1 VETQN
6 QKDGLDAGLIFR
18 KIWRKKHVVFL
29 TVISVIIP
37 ALVFNY
43 VADPKY
49 TASSTIILEQIDDL
63 PSITQSRRIDYMLR
77 EVYIANRME
86 ELKSR
91 SVAKAVVENLPQHII
106 QKLAT
111 ELDST
116 EADFNQNDALV
127 ALVYGQPPKK
137 KGRVKVKRIRKSDVV
152 KISFWAKD
160 SEVAFFVV
168 NTFATQYVERHFQIR
183 SESASGIRS
192 FLEQQLEIY
201 RQKLSL
207 SEVALRSFKEN
218 NDITV
223 LDKQAEELL
232 SRYTEAEV
240 LYNTTKA
247 ESGAKERRLSYLDQ
261 KISEER
267 AELVPS
273 LTNISSPWSLKLK
286 SKLVELELQYTELQL
301 QNYSPDHPLMV
312 QMRDKINQTKENLTS
327 EAMKLAQGEGLLDA
341 FAHVRDYLEESLRLQ
356 IELEAIKKKELVIE
370 NILTGYDSLLKDF
383 PAKEIQLARLKRERN
398 VSEQTYLML
407 NQKREEA
414 RLLEAE
420 RKPSIR
426 IIDEAQIPPSPSWPR
441 KKLNLA
447 LAFLLGCFLG
457 FGFIFFS
464 EYLQGT
470 VESTEDIE
478 AATGWSVVAT
488 IPKFRSLRKSLE
500 KSKEGTLVKSVNDNG
515 NGWEENHNINSIAP
529 PSGSPEAE
537 AFRILARNIQLLAQR
552 ENTGLILI
560 TSAGPQEGKSTAA
573 INLAVTLAN
582 MGQNTLLVDM
592 DFRRP
597 IIHKVF
603 DISVQPGAADL
614 LLHLQSFDGKLAKKQ
629 QMTRT
634 ASNAKPTKR
643 PKNSRISA
651 SLEDIFDTVQSTT
664 IQNLHIIPSG
674 STDKNRYVE
683 SSPNHISVAFDLF
696 RRFFDTVIIDGPPI
710 LMVSEASLMSSLA
723 DGVVYVMEYGSTT
736 KRGMIKSHKILSIAR
751 ANVIGCVLNKMNL
764 TRMYGKKEHYYYY

>member
-341 FAHVRDYLEESLRLQ
+341 FSHVRNYLEESLRLQ

>member
-1 VETQN
+1 
-6 QKDGLDAGLIFR
+6 
-18 KIWRKKHVVFL
+18 
-29 TVISVIIP
+29 
-37 ALVFNY
+37 
-43 VADPKY
+43 
-49 TASSTIILEQIDDL
+49 
-63 PSITQSRRIDYMLR
+63 
-77 EVYIANRME
+77 ME

-341 FAHVRDYLEESLRLQ
+341 FSHVRNYLEESLRLQ